1 MSSELDEIVFKP
13 NHYNHYVWCQPSV
26 DPNRKYYSEYVLKYV
41 DFLLAISKY
50 PNKTMGKINN
60 TYKFKKDTVDDQ
72 VNLPGFKNT

>member
-1 MSSELDEIVFKP
+1 M
-13 NHYNHYVWCQPSV
+13 
-26 DPNRKYYSEYVLKYV
+26 KYV

-72 VNLPGFKNT
+72 VNLSGLKLHKNDIN